1 MQNNKFVDNLKILK
15 DETEKTLLNRN
26 MLDNK
31 KKEEY
36 LRTLEK
42 TRYELF
48 ETINLENKYSDNK
61 DIDYINKHYT
71 VEEKQGILRI
81 IIPEVLPK
89 YKNISNLAYKN
100 IMLNVA
106 KVTKSYKNM
115 FGNKLT
121 FVIIIVHERQ
131 KNSMDIDNKYVKPI
145 IDALVISQVIKDD
158 NFSNMFYAALG
169 KNDSTKP
176 YTEVY
181 VLDGRYLLEWIYNMQ
196 KLFGNCPI

>member
-1 MQNNKFVDNLKILK
+1 MQNNQFLEKLEILK
-15 DETEKTLLNRN
+15 SETEKALLNGN

-42 TRYELF
+42 TRCEIF
-48 ETINLENKYSDNK
+48 ETIDLENKYSNREE
-61 DIDYINKHYT
+61 IDYINKHYE

-89 YKNISNLAYKN
+89 YKNVSNPAYKN

-106 KVTKSYKNM
+106 NETKEYKGM
-115 FGNKLT
+115 FGDKLT
-121 FVIIIVHERQ
+121 FVVIIVHEKQR
-131 KNSMDIDNKYVKPI
+131 NSMDIDNKYVKPI
-145 IDALVISQVIKDD
+145 IDALVMSQVIKDD

-169 KNDSTKP
+169 KSDTTKP

-181 VLDGRYLLEWIYNMQ
+181 VLRGEYLLEWIDNMQ